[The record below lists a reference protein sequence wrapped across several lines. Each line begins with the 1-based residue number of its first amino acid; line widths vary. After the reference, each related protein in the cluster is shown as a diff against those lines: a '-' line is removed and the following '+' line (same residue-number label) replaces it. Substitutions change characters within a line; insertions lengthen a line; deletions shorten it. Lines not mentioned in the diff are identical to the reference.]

1 MIERYTRPRMGAVW
15 SERSKYDLWLQV
27 ELAAC
32 EAWTEQGAIP
42 LSDMEKLRPA
52 TYNYERLEE
61 ILVVHRHEMTAF
73 LQSITENIG
82 PEGRWLHL
90 GLTTSDVWDTA
101 TSLQILGAIHL
112 LDEEID
118 ALMEAIKSRA
128 LEHKET
134 LMIGRTHGIHA
145 EPVTFGLKL
154 AVWYDEMRRNK
165 ERLSSARATIAFGKL
180 SGPVGT
186 HATVPPSVEASVC
199 ERLGLSAAPAS
210 TQILQR
216 DRHAE
221 YVTTLALIAA
231 SLEKFATEIRGLQR
245 TEIREVSE
253 HFPKGQPG
261 SSSMPHKRN
270 PELSERVC
278 GLARLIRGH
287 AVTALEN
294 VALWHER
301 DISHSS
307 AERLI
312 LPDASIALDYALS
325 LMTGLVRDLN
335 VDTDRMMYNIES
347 TKGVLFSQRILLALI
362 EKGMEREKAYGIVHN
377 RAMESWETAQDF
389 RDMMRSDPDVSRLL
403 LPDQLEALL
412 DYGYYVRHVDEIF
425 NRVGLKEEE

>member
-15 SERSKYDLWLQV
+15 SERNKYDRWLQV

-32 EAWTEQGAIP
+32 EAWTEHGAIP
-42 LSDMEKLRPA
+42 LSDMEKLRSA
-52 TYNYERLEE
+52 NYNYERLEE

-73 LQSITENIG
+73 LQSITEGIG

-101 TSLQILGAIHL
+101 TSLQILDAIQL

-118 ALMEAIKSRA
+118 GLMDAIRTRA
-128 LEHKET
+128 VEHKDT

-165 ERLSSARATIAFGKL
+165 DRLSHARATIAYGKL

-186 HATVPPSVEASVC
+186 HGTVPPSIEAAVC
-199 ERLGLSAAPAS
+199 ERLGLKAAPAS

-253 HFPKGQPG
+253 AFPKGQPG

-325 LMTGLVRDLN
+325 LMSGLVRDLN

-347 TKGVLFSQRILLALI
+347 TYGVLFSQRVLLALI
-362 EKGMEREKAYGIVHN
+362 ERGMERESAYGIVHN
-377 RAMESWETAQDF
+377 RAMESWETGQDF
-389 RDMMRSDPDVSRLL
+389 RDMMRSDPDVGGL
-403 LPDQLEALL
+403 LPSEDLEALF
-412 DYGYYVRHVDEIF
+412 DYKYYVRHVDEIF
-425 NRVGLKEEE
+425 ERVGLK

>member
-1 MIERYTRPRMGAVW
+1 MIERYTRPRMGRVW
-15 SERSKYDLWLQV
+15 SERNKYDRWLQV
-27 ELAAC
+27 EVAVC
-32 EAWTEQGAIP
+32 EAWTDEGTIP
-42 LSDMEKLRPA
+42 LSDMKKLRGC
-52 TYNYERLEE
+52 TYDYERLEE
-61 ILVVHRHEMTAF
+61 ILAVHRHEMTAF
-73 LQSITENIG
+73 LQSITEGIG

-101 TSLQILGAIHL
+101 TSLQILDAIDL

-128 LEHKET
+128 VEHKDT

-154 AVWYDEMRRNK
+154 AVWYDEMRRNR
-165 ERLSSARATIAFGKL
+165 ERLGNARARIAYGKL

-186 HATVPPSVEASVC
+186 HGTVPPSIEAAVC
-199 ERLGLSAAPAS
+199 ERLGLKAAPAS

-221 YVTTLALIAA
+221 YVITLALIAA

-253 HFPKGQPG
+253 PFPKGQPG

-287 AVTALEN
+287 ATTALEN

-312 LPDASIALDYALS
+312 LPDASIALDYSLS

-335 VDTDRMMYNIES
+335 IDSDRMMHNIES
-347 TKGVLFSQRILLALI
+347 THGVLFSQRVLLALI
-362 EKGMEREKAYGIVHN
+362 EQGMEREPAYSIVHN
-377 RAMESWETAQDF
+377 RAMESWESGQDF
-389 RDMMRSDPDVSRLL
+389 REMMRSDPDVSS
-403 LPDQLEALL
+403 ALSAEDL
-412 DYGYYVRHVDEIF
+412 DSLFDYRYYVRHVDEIF
-425 NRVGLKEEE
+425 ERVGLK

>member
-1 MIERYTRPRMGAVW
+1 MIERYTRPRMGRVW
-15 SERSKYDLWLQV
+15 SERNKYDRWLQV
-27 ELAAC
+27 ELAVC
-32 EAWTEQGAIP
+32 EAWTDEGTIP
-42 LSDMEKLRPA
+42 LSDMEKLRGCN
-52 TYNYERLEE
+52 YDYERLEE
-61 ILVVHRHEMTAF
+61 ILAVHRHEMTAF
-73 LQSITENIG
+73 LRSITEGIG

-101 TSLQILGAIHL
+101 TSLQILDAIDL

-128 LEHKET
+128 VEHKDT

-154 AVWYDEMRRNK
+154 AVWYDEMRRNS
-165 ERLSSARATIAFGKL
+165 ERLSNARARIAYGKL

-186 HATVPPSVEASVC
+186 HGTVPPSIEAAVC
-199 ERLGLSAAPAS
+199 ERLGLKAAPAS

-253 HFPKGQPG
+253 PFPKGQPG

-287 AVTALEN
+287 ATTALEN

-335 VDTDRMMYNIES
+335 IDSNRMMYNIES
-347 TKGVLFSQRILLALI
+347 THGVLFSQRVLLALI
-362 EKGMEREKAYGIVHN
+362 EQGMEREPAYSIIHN
-377 RAMESWETAQDF
+377 RAMESWESGQDF
-389 RDMMRSDPDVSRLL
+389 REMMRSDPDVSR
-403 LPDQLEALL
+403 ALSAEEL
-412 DYGYYVRHVDEIF
+412 DSLFDYRYYVRHVDEIF
-425 NRVGLKEEE
+425 ERVGLK